1 MNRAPFAAVVVALAL
16 VSPVAAQEARTI
28 QGAAILDHPAGK
40 LAVQTAE
47 LFHAGKIDEGIKLR
61 TKAEQADWKKAPAGD
76 RAEMSARMKQR
87 APEPKAFADAIRKG
101 GVLKVRADGADL
113 MVPMEKGATAI
124 AYFDVEG
131 GVFRGTSGPIVVPG
145 QEEPVNEKRIQGAEI
160 LEHPIGDLALRY
172 ADSLQT
178 GRMEDAMKLASTKA
192 QADWKALPASEKM
205 ESAAFIRKMV
215 PKRAVLEAGIRS
227 GGLLIIED
235 DARATLNVITTEQKS
250 TQPGVVSGSS
260 TTTAI
265 PFVMEAGAWKLA
277 R

>member
-1 MNRAPFAAVVVALAL
+1 MNRAPFAVVVVALAL
-16 VSPVAAQEARTI
+16 VSPAAAQEAKTI
-28 QGAAILDHPAGK
+28 QGAAILEHPAGK
-40 LAVQTAE
+40 LAVQLAE

-76 RAEMSARMKQR
+76 RTDMSARMKQR

-113 MVPMEKGATAI
+113 MVPMEKGATAV

-131 GVFRGTSGPIVVPG
+131 GAFRGTSGPIVIPG

-160 LEHPIGDLALRY
+160 LKHPIGDLALRY

-178 GRMEDAMKLASTKA
+178 GRMEDAMRLASTKA
-192 QADWKALPASEKM
+192 QADWKALPASEKT

-215 PKRAVLEAGIRS
+215 PTRPVLEAGIRS
-227 GGLLIIED
+227 GGILIIED